1 MEPETAM
8 PPIEVPAQAVSPEA
22 LSAIIDDFILREGTD
37 YGAQEIAHESKV
49 RRVRQQLEKGDVK
62 ITFDP
67 KTETVT
73 LLTKNDWLRL
83 TTKRPTT
90 NL

>member
-1 MEPETAM
+1 M
-8 PPIEVPAQAVSPEA
+8 
-22 LSAIIDDFILREGTD
+22 GTD

-67 KTETVT
+67 NTETVT

-83 TTKRPTT
+83 TTKKPTT